1 MFHWNI
7 MYPND
12 TKFAWFENFKTVV
25 MDDAM
30 RAALKNSI
38 TLTTSVVVFS
48 TAFGLGLA
56 LLLDRKFRG
65 RAIVRTLL
73 ITPFLITPVASALMW
88 KHIMFN
94 PMYGIIDGFAT
105 QIYRQFGGEGVI
117 AWDFVSQHPLVA
129 IAVPMIWQWTP
140 FMMLII
146 LAGLQSQAPDILEAA
161 AVDGADSKQ
170 IFARMTFP
178 HLRQYIQLSVIL
190 GTIYIVQSMDFVFTI
205 TQGGP
210 GTDST
215 IIPYQIYL
223 TMFRKYEYG
232 EAAELDGAS
241 TPKILYKVLAPI
253 CLPGIS
259 ATALICF
266 IFTWNE
272 FLLAINVTGF
282 GAATAPVY
290 LVGFV
295 TAEGLFFAHLA
306 AVSIAV
312 SLPVVIAGW
321 VAQDKLVRGLSLGAV
336 K

>member
-1 MFHWNI
+1 MTVLTHSKAQNRRRRLPLYPALILTIILTQIPFVVTLGISMFHWNI

-12 TKFAWFENFKTVV
+12 TKFAWFENFKTIVA
-25 MDDAM
+25 DEAM

-38 TLTTSVVVFS
+38 TLTTSVVIFS

-105 QIYRQFGGEGVI
+105 QIYRNFGGEGVI

-146 LAGLQSQAPDILEAA
+146 LAGLQSQTPDILEAA
-161 AVDGADSKQ
+161 AVDGANSKQ

-223 TMFRKYEYG
+223 TTFRKYEYG
-232 EAAELDGAS
+232 EAAAAGVIVI
-241 TPKILYKVLAPI
+241 ILTIIL
-253 CLPGIS
+253 S
-259 ATALICF
+259 NFALRL
-266 IFTWNE
+266 TRD
-272 FLLAINVTGF
+272 LL
-282 GAATAPVY
+282 
-290 LVGFV
+290 
-295 TAEGLFFAHLA
+295 E
-306 AVSIAV
+306 S
-312 SLPVVIAGW
+312 
-321 VAQDKLVRGLSLGAV
+321 DK
-336 K
+336 

>member
-1 MFHWNI
+1 VSVLNHSKKENRKRRLPLYPALILTIILTQIPFVVTLIISTFHWNI
-7 MYPND
+7 MYPKE

-25 MDDAM
+25 MDDRM

-38 TLTTSVVVFS
+38 TLTFGVVFFS
-48 TAFGLGLA
+48 TALGLLLA
-56 LLLDRKFRG
+56 ILLDRKFHGRG
-65 RAIVRTLL
+65 IVRTLL

-94 PMYGIIDGFAT
+94 PMYGILDGFAT
-105 QIYRQFGGEGVI
+105 QIYRLFGGEGVI

-146 LAGLQSQAPDILEAA
+146 LAGLQSQSPDILEAA
-161 AVDGADSKQ
+161 AVDGANSKQ
-170 IFARMTFP
+170 IFIRMTFP
-178 HLRQYIQLSVIL
+178 HLRQYIQLAVVL

-232 EAAELDGAS
+232 EAAAAGVIVIILTIILSNFALRLTQELIES
-241 TPKILYKVLAPI
+241 ENL
-253 CLPGIS
+253 
-259 ATALICF
+259 
-266 IFTWNE
+266 
-272 FLLAINVTGF
+272 
-282 GAATAPVY
+282 
-290 LVGFV
+290 
-295 TAEGLFFAHLA
+295 
-306 AVSIAV
+306 
-312 SLPVVIAGW
+312 
-321 VAQDKLVRGLSLGAV
+321 
-336 K
+336 